1 MKFQQARDEVIRF
14 HKENKA
20 IAAVVWFAASLLTSI
35 FMLRHSADIVPTAM
49 FASILAFMA
58 TGTLARYRAAL
69 DKRIN
74 AEDSF
79 TWTVS
84 VNGIDADEISDAR
97 YARIR
102 RNVFFDVRLY
112 VAQFANVMGCLC
124 RALDSLIW
132 TLPILVFWGAAG
144 CYFFA
149 PESFATALHAIQTVT
164 KDELVSAIPAA
175 VNLLVM
181 VSFLYLMVSMVGG
194 RNFGF
199 VNRFDEAVAADVRRF
214 INCPAE
220 GYVNLHRWLN
230 GSLQHSRER
239 DHLRAEKG

>member
-20 IAAVVWFAASLLTSI
+20 VAAVVWLAAVSLTSI
-35 FMLRHSADIVPTAM
+35 FMLRRSADIAPTAM
-49 FASILAFMA
+49 FASMLAFMA

-69 DKRIN
+69 DRRVD
-74 AEDSF
+74 AADSF
-79 TWTVS
+79 SWTVS
-84 VNGIDADEISDAR
+84 VNGVDAGEISDAR

-112 VAQFANVMGCLC
+112 VAQFINVMGCLY

-164 KDELVSAIPAA
+164 KDELVAAIPTAL
-175 VNLLVM
+175 NLLVM
-181 VSFLYLMVSMVGG
+181 VSFMYLVASMIGG

-220 GYVNLHRWLN
+220 GYVNLHRWID
-230 GSLQHSRER
+230 GSLKQARER

>member
-14 HKENKA
+14 HKVNKA
-20 IAAVVWFAASLLTSI
+20 VAAVVWLAAVSLTSI
-35 FMLRHSADIVPTAM
+35 FMLRRAADILPAAVFASM
-49 FASILAFMA
+49 FAFTV
-58 TGTLARYRAAL
+58 TGMLARYRAAL
-69 DKRIN
+69 DKRID
-74 AEDSF
+74 AADPFS
-79 TWTVS
+79 WTVN
-84 VNGIDADEISDAR
+84 VNGVEAGEISDAR

-102 RNVFFDVRLY
+102 RDVFFDVRLY
-112 VAQFANVMGCLC
+112 VAQFVNVLGCLF

-149 PESFATALHAIQTVT
+149 PESFATALHAIQIVT
-164 KDELVSAIPAA
+164 KDELVAAIPTA

-181 VSFLYLMVSMVGG
+181 VSFMYLMVSTMGG

-220 GYVNLHRWLN
+220 GAVNLHRWIN
-230 GSLQHSRER
+230 GSLQQPRER